1 MATLCVDISADKNL
15 SNSSPLAMFAWV
27 ICYIITSVI
36 MKPDFLYLIIII
48 IEMVICQ
55 ILFQF
60 SPRLVFLTLQFLNT
74 HNNMTPNFTDLK
86 YYPNERDINGL
97 ENVLLPEEEVSDE

>member
-48 IEMVICQ
+48 IEMVVCQ

-74 HNNMTPNFTDLK
+74 HNNLTPNFRDTK
-86 YYPNERDINGL
+86 YHDNEREIKGL
-97 ENVLLPEEEVSDE
+97 ESVLIEEEVDNE

>member
-27 ICYIITSVI
+27 ICYIITSVF

-74 HNNMTPNFTDLK
+74 HHNLTPSFVDAK
-86 YYPNERDINGL
+86 YYHNERDISAL
-97 ENVLLPEEEVSDE
+97 ESVLILEEEVSDE